1 MTFSAFLRS
10 RPRWQ
15 LALGGIALLW
25 LLWTVVRP
33 SKAASDNLTVVAKR
47 GPKSRGQS
55 MCVGTGRSA
64 TAAIQVG
71 WRGTSVLPI
80 GRLASM

>member
-47 GPKSRGQS
+47 GPLDIKVQ
-55 MCVGTGRSA
+55 
-64 TAAIQVG
+64 
-71 WRGTSVLPI
+71 I
-80 GRLASM
+80 GRAHV